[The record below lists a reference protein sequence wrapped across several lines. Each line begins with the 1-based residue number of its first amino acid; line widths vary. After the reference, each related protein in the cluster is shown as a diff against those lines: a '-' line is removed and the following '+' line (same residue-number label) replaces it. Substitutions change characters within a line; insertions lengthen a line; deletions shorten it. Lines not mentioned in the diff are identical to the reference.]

1 MDTAGRIDGIEGPRA
16 IAPEETDELHR
27 LVTDVFGS
35 SDMPGDQVP
44 DEYPLIFRDTDPES
58 RRVICVDGKIVSYVG
73 LHIRTAVFFGCE
85 IKVGSVGGV
94 CTHPAY
100 RGRGLASI
108 LMNHCESLMRDA
120 GVDLVIVSGERGL
133 YRRLEYELAGS
144 VSVYRI
150 PADSRPGNGGYTI
163 RDATEADVGEMAR
176 LHQRLPV
183 RFRRPLEDF
192 RIAVGAIWMERVID
206 QRHALV
212 AERDGQLAAYLT
224 YTVDDS
230 GGETGAS
237 DQTVTR
243 AQPSFPRK
251 RESTGNVTV
260 ANRIANEFAGG
271 PGAVLA
277 LARAAARRAGAAH
290 FELAVGGAYRELLS
304 ECDIHGYP
312 RQTAHQPGTFKLL
325 APSRFLASIKPLVG
339 ERAGEDIAD
348 RLAISNTDGTY
359 LLELDHQR
367 YQIGRNADLLELI
380 FEPGLKAGSRP
391 DGLLGEAVGACF
403 PLPMVW
409 TGLNFV

>member
-1 MDTAGRIDGIEGPRA
+1 MDGVEGPRA
-16 IAPEETDELHR
+16 ATRDETDELHR

-35 SDMPGDQVP
+35 SEMPGEQVP
-44 DEYPLIFRDTDPES
+44 NEYPLIFRDKDEEC

-85 IKVGSVGGV
+85 ITVGSVGGV

-100 RGRGLASI
+100 RGRGLASV
-108 LMNHCESLMRDA
+108 LMNHCESFMRDA

-144 VSVYRI
+144 VNVYRV
-150 PADSRPGNGGYTI
+150 PADSGPNTHDYIVRE
-163 RDATEADVGEMAR
+163 ATEADIGEMAR
-176 LHQRLPV
+176 LYQQLPV

-192 RIAVGAIWMERVID
+192 RIAVDAIWIERMID
-206 QRHALV
+206 QRGALV
-212 AERDGQLAAYLT
+212 AERDGRLAAYLT

-251 RESTGNVTV
+251 RESSVKV
-260 ANRIANEFAGG
+260 SVSNRIANEFAGG
-271 PGAVLA
+271 AGAVLA
-277 LARAAARRAGAAH
+277 LARAAGRRAGASH
-290 FELAVGGAYRELLS
+290 FDLTVPGAYRELLS
-304 ECDIHGYP
+304 ECDRQGYS
-312 RQTAHQPGTFKLL
+312 RKTGHQPGTFKLL
-325 APSRFLASIKPLVG
+325 EPSRFLAGIKPLLL
-339 ERAGEDIAD
+339 ERAVEAIAG

-359 LLELDHQR
+359 LLHLDDER
-367 YQIGRNADLLELI
+367 YRIGRDAGLLELI
-380 FEPGLKAGSRP
+380 FEPGLKAGSGP
-391 DGLLGEAVGACF
+391 DGRLGEAVAACF

>member
-1 MDTAGRIDGIEGPRA
+1 MDDIEGPRA
-16 IAPEETDELHR
+16 AAPEETDELHR

-44 DEYPLIFRDTDPES
+44 DEYPLIFRDKDAES

-108 LMNHCESLMRDA
+108 LMNHCESFMRDA

-144 VSVYRI
+144 VNVYRI
-150 PADSRPGNGGYTI
+150 PADSGPGNDGYTI
-163 RDATEADVGEMAR
+163 REATEADIGEMAR
-176 LHQRLPV
+176 LYQQLPV

-212 AERDGQLAAYLT
+212 AEREGQLAAYLT

-243 AQPSFPRK
+243 AQPLFPRK
-251 RESTGNVTV
+251 RESSLHISV

-271 PGAVLA
+271 AEAILA
-277 LARAAARRAGAAH
+277 LARAAARRAGASH
-290 FELAVGGAYRELLS
+290 FNLSVAGAYRQLLN
-304 ECDIHGYP
+304 ECDSQGYP
-312 RQTAHQPGTFKLL
+312 RKTVHQPGTFKLL
-325 APSRFLASIKPLVG
+325 EPSRFLAGIKPLLL
-339 ERAGEDIAD
+339 ERAGEDIAS

-359 LLELDHQR
+359 VLELDDQHYR
-367 YQIGRNADLLELI
+367 VGRDIDLLELV
-380 FEPGLKAGSRP
+380 FEPGLKAGSGP
-391 DGLLGEAVGACF
+391 DGRLGEAVATCF
-403 PLPMVW
+403 PVPLVW